1 MGVTGSDPIYA
12 AIEAMRTADRE
23 YDCALLAGEA
33 LEDELPEAPVR
44 VAHESRLDAAGAAW
58 CQARDQLVITT
69 PTTLAGLLAVAMFI
83 RDYPAEAL
91 LVDEPLQNFVT
102 TLAKAIEQFV
112 PSA

>member
-1 MGVTGSDPIYA
+1 
-12 AIEAMRTADRE
+12 
-23 YDCALLAGEA
+23 
-33 LEDELPEAPVR
+33 
-44 VAHESRLDAAGAAW
+44 
-58 CQARDQLVITT
+58 VITT

-112 PSA
+112 PAA